1 VSHGGTKGVG
11 THVMSHGGT
20 VNRARSGHEYLA
32 TLRPWNGRGGFS
44 LDELVKVLKRL
55 DNPQDKVP
63 AVHVA
68 GTNGKGSVSA
78 ATASI
83 LAQSGYKVGMNISPH
98 LQRINERI
106 VIDGVSCSDEFIGE
120 FAYSVKQAAHKEL
133 VDLSFH
139 EAITAVAFL
148 GLWEVGVEW
157 SVIEVGLGGRLDAS
171 NVISRPAATA
181 IVTIS
186 FDHQAILGDTLG
198 QIAAEKAGIIKAGSP
213 LVTGLVGK
221 EADGV
226 ISKLAKHVPHYKFGR
241 DFDARIKGEGNEPSI
256 EYWGKEFPVGKNLLF
271 DFNPSLQGKHQ
282 AHNLTVA
289 ATLGLVVGCS
299 VEAVKAGVEGVFWP
313 GRLEEVNVSGIK
325 LVLDCAHNPAGI
337 DSFISFLESTGAY
350 GIDLT
355 FGVLDS
361 KNWREMVKKLSPRV
375 STWRL
380 LTPESDRSL
389 PLEELVS
396 ELRLSCPGVRIE
408 QYGKD
413 YERCLREILSQA
425 ESSSAY
431 ITGSMYML
439 GRVRE
444 MLSVPER
451 PLWKRKATNAVL

>member
-1 VSHGGTKGVG
+1 
-11 THVMSHGGT
+11 M
-20 VNRARSGHEYLA
+20 NRSRAGYEYLA

-44 LDELVKVLKRL
+44 LDELIKVLKRL

-63 AVHVA
+63 TIHVA

-83 LAQSGYKVGMNISPH
+83 LGRSGYRVGMNISPH
-98 LQRINERI
+98 LQKLNERI
-106 VIDGVSCSDEFIGE
+106 VIDGLACSDDFIGE
-120 FAYSVKQAAHKEL
+120 FAYSVRQAAHKEL
-133 VDLSFH
+133 VELSFH

-148 GLWEVGVEW
+148 GLWEIGVEW

-186 FDHQAILGDTLG
+186 YDHQAILGDTLG
-198 QIAAEKAGIIKAGSP
+198 QIAAEKAGIIKPGSP
-213 LVTGLVGK
+213 LITGILGK
-221 EADGV
+221 EADNV
-226 ISKLAKHVPHYKFGR
+226 ISKIAQHVPHYKFGR
-241 DFDARIKGEGNEPSI
+241 DFDARMKGEGVESSI
-256 EYWGKEFPVGKNLLF
+256 EYWGKDFPVGKNLSF
-271 DFNPSLQGKHQ
+271 DFKPSLAGKHQ

-289 ATLGLVVGCS
+289 ATIGLVVGCTI
-299 VEAVKAGVEGVFWP
+299 EAVKEGIEGVFWP
-313 GRLEEVNVSGIK
+313 GRLEEVDVSGIK

-337 DSFISFLESTGAY
+337 DSFISFLDSRGARS
-350 GIDLT
+350 IDLT

-361 KNWREMVKKLSPRV
+361 KNWREMVTKLAPYV

-380 LTPESDRSL
+380 LTPESDRAL
-389 PLEELVS
+389 PMQELVN
-396 ELRLSCPGVRIE
+396 ELQLSCAGVRIE
-408 QYGKD
+408 QYGQD

-425 ESSSAY
+425 EGGSAY

-444 MLSVPER
+444 MLSIPER
-451 PLWKRKATNAVL
+451 PLWSKKTTNAVL

>member
-1 VSHGGTKGVG
+1 MNKTKAGY
-11 THVMSHGGT
+11 
-20 VNRARSGHEYLA
+20 EYLS

-44 LDELVKVLKRL
+44 LHELTRVLERL
-55 DNPQDKVP
+55 GNPQDKIP
-63 AVHVA
+63 TVHIA

-78 ATASI
+78 ATAAI
-83 LAQSGYKVGMNISPH
+83 LGRAGYKVGMNISPH
-98 LQRINERI
+98 LQKLNERI

-120 FAYSVKQAAHKEL
+120 FAYAIRQAAHKEL

-148 GLWEVGVEW
+148 GLLEVGVEW

-198 QIAAEKAGIIKAGSP
+198 QIAAEKAGIIKPGSP
-213 LVTGLVGK
+213 LITGILGK
-221 EADGV
+221 EADLV
-226 ISKLAKHVPHYKFGR
+226 ISKMAASVPHYKFGR
-241 DFDARIKGEGNEPSI
+241 DFDARIKGEGSEISI
-256 EYWGKEFPVGKNLLF
+256 EYWGKDFPIGKNLVF
-271 DFNPSLQGKHQ
+271 DFVPGLKGKHQ

-289 ATLGLVVGCS
+289 ATVGLTIGCS
-299 VEAVKAGVEGVFWP
+299 QKAVKEGIEGVFWP
-313 GRLEEVNVSGIK
+313 GRLEEIELSGIK

-337 DSFISFLESTGAY
+337 DSFISFLDTRSAK

-361 KNWREMVKKLSPRV
+361 KNWQEMVAKLKPYV
-375 STWRL
+375 ATWRL
-380 LTPESDRSL
+380 LTPESERAL
-389 PLEELVS
+389 PLEQIVHELKVS
-396 ELRLSCPGVRIE
+396 GTGVRVE
-408 QYGKD
+408 VYGTD
-413 YERCLREILSQA
+413 YERCLQEILSQA
-425 ESSSAY
+425 ETGSSY

-439 GRVRE
+439 GRIRD

-451 PLWKRKATNAVL
+451 PLWTRTFTNSVS

>member
-1 VSHGGTKGVG
+1 
-11 THVMSHGGT
+11 
-20 VNRARSGHEYLA
+20 VNRSRAGYEYLA

-44 LDELVKVLKRL
+44 LDELIKVLKRL

-63 AVHVA
+63 TIHVA

-83 LAQSGYKVGMNISPH
+83 LGRSGYRVGMNISPH
-98 LQRINERI
+98 LQKLNERI
-106 VIDGVSCSDEFIGE
+106 VIDGLACSDDFIGE
-120 FAYSVKQAAHKEL
+120 FAYSVRQAAHKEL
-133 VDLSFH
+133 VELSFH

-148 GLWEVGVEW
+148 GLWEIGVEW

-186 FDHQAILGDTLG
+186 YDHQAILGDTLG
-198 QIAAEKAGIIKAGSP
+198 QIAAEKAGIIKPGSP
-213 LVTGLVGK
+213 LITGILGK
-221 EADGV
+221 EADNV
-226 ISKLAKHVPHYKFGR
+226 ISKIAQHVPHYKFGR
-241 DFDARIKGEGNEPSI
+241 DFDARMKGEGVESSI
-256 EYWGKEFPVGKNLLF
+256 EYWGKDFPVGKNLSF
-271 DFNPSLQGKHQ
+271 DFKPSLAGKHQ

-289 ATLGLVVGCS
+289 ATIGLVVGCTI
-299 VEAVKAGVEGVFWP
+299 EAVKEGIEGVFWP
-313 GRLEEVNVSGIK
+313 GRLEEVDVSGIK

-337 DSFISFLESTGAY
+337 DSFISFLDSRGARS
-350 GIDLT
+350 IDLT

-361 KNWREMVKKLSPRV
+361 KNWREMVTKLAPYV

-380 LTPESDRSL
+380 LTPESDRAL
-389 PLEELVS
+389 PMQELVN
-396 ELRLSCPGVRIE
+396 ELQLSCAGVRIE
-408 QYGKD
+408 QYGQD

-425 ESSSAY
+425 EGGSAY

-444 MLSVPER
+444 MLSIPER
-451 PLWKRKATNAVL
+451 PLWSKKTTNAVL